1 MEYRVIISGRLEFS
15 NARSV
20 RQAIKVID
28 HLQETR
34 YKGEALF
41 NDSSMLDEA
50 TCAFVVPRLVTN
62 CNEKAWQNTVHF
74 VEQVNEYAIAG
85 DMNMWKIQD
94 GHLCEHSYMEPDSEK
109 TAVVAYKK
117 GLESLKQGDEKA
129 AIESFTKAIKKFG
142 RHAKAYERRG
152 FCYSLLGQEEKAL
165 EDFAVSL
172 KIDPK
177 RPEAYLSRAIVA
189 MKKED
194 WASAIEDLNISMKR
208 SIPHQSVNLHARQL
222 KGDCLVGLGKYK
234 EAVKE
239 YNFVVNRKLTEDHPQ
254 SRYLRQ
260 IAFSMGKALAADQN
274 LTAAIEAFDQ
284 ALNTPSPDDQ
294 PELGEILLHRGL
306 AFQQSGQSGFIE
318 DWQQAA
324 DYGSEKAAELLAEV
338 D

>member
-1 MEYRVIISGRLEFS
+1 MEYRVIISGRFEFN

-41 NDSSMLDEA
+41 DDSSMLDEE
-50 TCAFVVPRLVTN
+50 TCAFVVPRFVTT
-62 CNEKAWQNTVHF
+62 CSEKAWQNTVHF
-74 VEQVNEYAIAG
+74 IEQVNEYAIAG

-94 GHLCEHSYMEPDSEK
+94 GHLCEHFYMEPYSEK
-109 TAVVAYKK
+109 TAVVAYKN
-117 GLESLKQGDEKA
+117 GLECLKQGDENA
-129 AIESFTKAIKKFG
+129 AIEFLTKAINKFG

-152 FCYSLLGQEEKAL
+152 FAYSLLNKEEDAL
-165 EDFAVSL
+165 ADFAKSIE
-172 KIDPK
+172 IDPK

-189 MKKED
+189 MKEED
-194 WASAIEDLNISMKR
+194 WAKAIEDLNISMKR

-222 KGDCLVGLGKYK
+222 KGDCLVGLGKYE

-239 YNFVVNRKLTEDHPQ
+239 YNFVVNRKMTKEHPQ

-260 IAFSMGKALAADQN
+260 IAFSMGKALAASQN
-274 LTAAIEAFDQ
+274 LTAAIEAFDK
-284 ALNTPSPDDQ
+284 ALNTPSPDNQ

-324 DYGSEKAAELLAEV
+324 DYGSEKAAELLAGV
-338 D
+338 N